1 MLVEA
6 AFHIQNGLAQFF
18 NGSVLDRLIAEGDA
32 LLALGQRG
40 FEGAELFFRLGHDF
54 LGDLGGHEM
63 AAGLDHGVGAGNLGG
78 KANL

>member
-6 AFHIQNGLAQFF
+6 AFHIQNGLAQFLDRA
-18 NGSVLDRLIAEGDA
+18 VLDRFVAEGDA
-32 LLALGQRG
+32 LFALGQRS
-40 FEGAELFFRLGHDF
+40 FQGAELFLRIGHDF
-54 LGDLGGHEM
+54 LGDLGGHEI

>member
-6 AFHIQNGLAQFF
+6 AFDFEDGLAQFLDRA
-18 NGSVLDRLIAEGDA
+18 VLDRFVAEGDA
-32 LLALGQRG
+32 FLALGQRG
-40 FEGAELFFRLGHDF
+40 FQGAELFFRLGHDF

-78 KANL
+78 EANL